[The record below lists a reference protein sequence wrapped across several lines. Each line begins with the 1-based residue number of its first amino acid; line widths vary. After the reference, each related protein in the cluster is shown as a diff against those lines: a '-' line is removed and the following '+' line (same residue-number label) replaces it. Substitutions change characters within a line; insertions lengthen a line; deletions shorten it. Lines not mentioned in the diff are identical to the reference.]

1 MHELAI
7 TQSMISL
14 VLEQAKKVE
23 AGKVVNINLVIGE
36 MTGVV
41 GDSVRFYMEYLG
53 KGTVAEKADLNIKT
67 VPAKATC
74 RACHKTFELP
84 EFERTCPYC
93 KASGLDITSGTEL
106 FLESI
111 EVE

>member
-1 MHELAI
+1 MHELSIA
-7 TQSMISL
+7 QSMFGL
-14 VLEQAKKVE
+14 VLEQAKK
-23 AGKVVNINLVIGE
+23 ADASKVVNINLVIGE

-41 GDSVRFYMEYLG
+41 VESVQFYLDFLG
-53 KGTVAEKADLNIKT
+53 KGTAAEKAALNIKK
-67 VPAKATC
+67 VPAQATC
-74 RACHKTFELP
+74 RACHRTFELP

-93 KASGLDITSGTEL
+93 KEEGLEITGGTEL